1 MAHFMNTETFEQQA
15 FPVEVVENEL
25 KFLLPNAVVQM
36 ELYESEVVG
45 IALPKVVELKVVE
58 CAPYIKGAT
67 VQNQMKPAKL
77 ETGLEV
83 GVPGFIEPGEVLRI
97 DTETGE
103 YVERAK

>member
-1 MAHFMNTETFEQQA
+1 
-15 FPVEVVENEL
+15 
-25 KFLLPNAVVQM
+25 
-36 ELYESEVVG
+36 
-45 IALPKVVELKVVE
+45 VVELKVVE